1 MELIRGLHNLQPRH
15 CGCVGT
21 IGAFD
26 GVHLGHQE
34 LMSRLVAKGKEL
46 ALPTVV
52 ICFEPLPREYFAPA
66 EAPARLMSFK
76 EKFIALRKLGIDRVL
91 RIRFDERFRSMTAED
106 FIQHVFVEGLGV
118 KYIVVGDDLRFGQD
132 RKGDTNVLRAAGEKQ
147 GFEVVDT
154 ASVLD
159 DGERISSTRI
169 RQCLENADFDE
180 AEQLLG
186 QAYSISGKV
195 VYGRQ
200 VGRTIGLPTANM
212 ELHRF
217 RAALSGVY
225 AVEVSGFDGKTYQ
238 GMANIGT
245 RPTIGDRVKAI
256 LEVHL
261 LDYSGNLYG
270 KTIDVVFRHRI
281 RDEMKFDSIEELKQT
296 IHADIEKGREYFSN
310 QTSA

>member
-1 MELIRGLHNLQPRH
+1 
-15 CGCVGT
+15 VGT

-34 LMSRLVAKGKEL
+34 LMTRLVAKGKEL

-106 FIQHVFVEGLGV
+106 FIQHVFVDGLGV

-132 RKGDTNVLRAAGEKQ
+132 RKGDTKVLRAAGQMQ
-147 GFEVVDT
+147 GFDVVDT
-154 ASVLD
+154 ASVLED
-159 DGERISSTRI
+159 SQRISSTRI

-180 AEQLLG
+180 AAKLLG
-186 QAYSISGKV
+186 QPYSISGKV

-200 VGRTIGLPTANM
+200 VGRTIGIPTANM

-225 AVEVSGFDGKTYQ
+225 AVEVSGFNGDTYH
-238 GMANIGT
+238 GMANVGT

-281 RDEMKFDSIEELKQT
+281 RDEMKFDSIEELKTT
-296 IHADIEKGREYFSN
+296 IHADIEKGREYFNN
-310 QTSA
+310 QINA

>member
-15 CGCVGT
+15 RGCVGT

-34 LMSRLVAKGKEL
+34 LMTRLVAKGKEL

-106 FIQHVFVEGLGV
+106 FIQHVFVDGLGV

-132 RKGDTNVLRAAGEKQ
+132 RKGDTKILRAAGQMQ
-147 GFEVVDT
+147 GFDVVDT
-154 ASVLD
+154 ASVLED
-159 DGERISSTRI
+159 SQRISSTRI
-169 RQCLENADFDE
+169 RK
-180 AEQLLG
+180 LLG
-186 QAYSISGKV
+186 QPYSISGKV

-200 VGRTIGLPTANM
+200 VGRTIGIPTANM

-225 AVEVSGFDGKTYQ
+225 AVEVSGFNGDTYH
-238 GMANIGT
+238 GMANVGT

-281 RDEMKFDSIEELKQT
+281 RDEMKFDSIEELKTT
-296 IHADIEKGREYFSN
+296 IHADIEKGREYFNN
-310 QTSA
+310 QINA

>member
-1 MELIRGLHNLQPRH
+1 
-15 CGCVGT
+15 VGT

-34 LMSRLVAKGKEL
+34 LMTRLVAKGKEL

-52 ICFEPLPREYFAPA
+52 ICFEPLPCEYFAPA

-106 FIQHVFVEGLGV
+106 FIQHVFVDGLGV

-132 RKGDTNVLRAAGEKQ
+132 RKGDTKVLRAAGQMQ
-147 GFEVVDT
+147 GFDVVDT
-154 ASVLD
+154 ASVLED
-159 DGERISSTRI
+159 SQRISSTRI

-180 AEQLLG
+180 AAKLLG
-186 QAYSISGKV
+186 QPYSISGKV

-200 VGRTIGLPTANM
+200 VGRTIGIPTANM

-225 AVEVSGFDGKTYQ
+225 AVEVSGFNGNTYH
-238 GMANIGT
+238 GMANVGT

-281 RDEMKFDSIEELKQT
+281 RDEMKFDSIEELKTT
-296 IHADIEKGREYFSN
+296 IHADIEKGREYFNN
-310 QTSA
+310 QINA